1 MIEKDKWRIKFN
13 KTTYI
18 GGSISKLRK
27 VLMYEF
33 CYNYII
39 NKNGEKPELLFT
51 DTDSLIYET
60 ETKNVYKG
68 KKENIS
74 L

>member
-1 MIEKDKWRIKFN
+1 
-13 KTTYI
+13 
-18 GGSISKLRK
+18 
-27 VLMYEF
+27 MYEF